1 MKITKP
7 QLIQI
12 IAEEVLKENIDFS
25 GSSNV
30 EELLGKLLLQLK
42 KLDISID
49 YLSSAFTGEDPWT
62 IGAKQK
68 SYGSALGRAPGA
80 RTAGGMVASKPA
92 IKEQLKK
99 MSRSRLEEIIKEA
112 LEKKV

>member
-7 QLIQI
+7 QLMQI
-12 IAEEVLKENIDFS
+12 IAEEVLRENTDL
-25 GSSNV
+25 GDSSKV
-30 EELLGKLLLQLK
+30 EDLLGKLLLQLK
-42 KLDISID
+42 KLDVSID

-68 SYGSALGRAPGA
+68 SFGSALGRAPGA
-80 RTAGGMVASKPA
+80 RAASSPAVSKPA

-99 MSRSRLEEIIKEA
+99 MSRARLEEIIKET